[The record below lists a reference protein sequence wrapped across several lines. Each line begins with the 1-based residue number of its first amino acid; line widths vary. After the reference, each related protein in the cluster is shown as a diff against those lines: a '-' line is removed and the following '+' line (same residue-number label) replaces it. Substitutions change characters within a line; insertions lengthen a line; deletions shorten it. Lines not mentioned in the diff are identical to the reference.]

1 MKFIVS
7 ILLIALLSFVSG
19 LYFPW
24 WGIALAA
31 FIVSAFIPL
40 RPGLAFLA
48 GFLAL
53 FLLWGL
59 MAWSIDAGNTSI
71 LSKKIS
77 RILPLD
83 GSPFLLIMV
92 TALVGALVGGGAA
105 LTGSFL
111 RKNEGGSSEKKVG
124 IF

>member
-7 ILLIALLSFVSG
+7 VLLIALLSFLGG
-19 LYFPW
+19 LYLPW
-24 WGIALAA
+24 WGIAMAA
-31 FIVSAFIPL
+31 FIVSALIPQ
-40 RPGLAFLA
+40 RPGLAFLS

-59 MAWSIDAGNTSI
+59 FAWGIDAANASI

-77 RILPLD
+77 RILPLG
-83 GSPFLLIMV
+83 GSPYLLILV

-105 LTGSFL
+105 LTASFL
-111 RKNEGGSSEKKVG
+111 RKKEGVSEK
-124 IF
+124 